1 MLLFSWALWAEW
13 GVRKCLTSHV
23 TALQGLEKE
32 ALTPHLPLVSHTGSD
47 GSFVLSVREQCQSIL
62 FSSCLHLFFLK
73 GATDLIDVV
82 KKWKLKVHSPAPLW
96 LSPFQN
102 YLFEIHIFPCS
113 RISAHGTVST
123 PLGVRQGSSA
133 PGERPQIQTLVKQN
147 LFFAPYP
154 IPLFPPNLSELQ
166 GNTYSDGFFKVEAS
180 EAK

>member
-1 MLLFSWALWAEW
+1 MWPRYRDWRRRLW
-13 GVRKCLTSHV
+13 V
-23 TALQGLEKE
+23 
-32 ALTPHLPLVSHTGSD
+32 TPHLPLVSHTGSD